1 MEEPPRHAAHRFLVK
16 TNGAGHEMQPNA
28 VKNNKFERPALILA
42 VAITIFWPP
51 RLNFLAFTVI
61 CNRFDA
67 ISVILDA
74 IFIGFQS
81 KCSQLL

>member
-16 TNGAGHEMQPNA
+16 NNGAGHEMQPNA

-42 VAITIFWPP
+42 VAITLLWPL

-61 CNRFDA
+61 FNRFDA
-67 ISVILDA
+67 LSVMLDA
-74 IFIGFQS
+74 IFIEIRS
-81 KCSQLL
+81 KCS